1 MGWVLG
7 FEERREARRYLRG
20 VLYWL
25 LMVDIF
31 ECGVDECFPELGTAD
46 PGVRVPTFVYAA
58 SNQAA
63 LLWRD
68 GIDWLRVMSD
78 EQVREMATMPY
89 EYKLYEISGLL
100 QRAGGSRS
108 NIVAYCHGCDVK
120 WSFWNDQECW
130 MCGKVGYLYTPR
142 NIRSI
147 IRYGDY

>member
-1 MGWVLG
+1 MG
-7 FEERREARRYLRG
+7 FEERREARRCLRG

-25 LMVDIF
+25 LMVDLF

-68 GIDWLRVMSD
+68 NIDWTRAMNEDIAEELTSQSYQYTLYDISAMLERIGK
-78 EQVREMATMPY
+78 VRSSV
-89 EYKLYEISGLL
+89 I
-100 QRAGGSRS
+100 
-108 NIVAYCHGCDVK
+108 AYCYECDVK
-120 WSFWNDQECW
+120 WSFWSDRECW
-130 MCGKVGYLYTPR
+130 MCDEIGYLYTPR

-147 IRYGDY
+147 IRYRDY